1 MLKDV
6 QKKYGEVF
14 ENYFKSVFEDGVEVK
29 CNWGFPVVGISLT
42 SKSDLDGSVSLWSF
56 LVNVIDE
63 KYDLSVRS
71 FKVEEEKEISL
82 ATNISE
88 DLVKF
93 IVNKTIEISSSFFQ
107 TPNEEGQENQE
118 SQESQ
123 ESQEATQE

>member
-42 SKSDLDGSVSLWSF
+42 SKSDVDGSVSLWSF

-71 FKVEEEKEISL
+71 FKIEEEKEISL
-82 ATNISE
+82 ATNVSA

-93 IVNKTIEISSSFFQ
+93 IVDATIKISNSFFQ
-107 TPNEEGQENQE
+107 TPNEE